1 MAESQKK
8 NPQKKH
14 ALPTRTREEEEED
27 EDEEDEEEQSSA
39 TKKDKKTEPVEQIR
53 KRRVTVPVRSFLPC
67 CSFSSSP

>member
-27 EDEEDEEEQSSA
+27 EDEEEQSSA

-67 CSFSSSP
+67 CSFSSSL

>member
-14 ALPTRTREEEEED
+14 ALPTRTREEEEEN
-27 EDEEDEEEQSSA
+27 EEDEEEQSSA

-67 CSFSSSP
+67 CSFSSSL

>member
-14 ALPTRTREEEEED
+14 ALPARTREEEE

-67 CSFSSSP
+67 CSFSSSL